1 MSVTLTGMMPS
12 LWEVALLV
20 DVTLDYNF
28 NWVQIK
34 NRREN
39 DARSADDSW
48 CGRRLLQSS
57 CSHRLAGD
65 IVTDFE
71 IPHSQKGF
79 KYFFNQIT
87 SFVQAYEVSDIV
99 VGMEGTN
106 GHARPLDQMVKDKG
120 YILLN
125 VNNLKFARFKEIFAT
140 PGKNDR
146 MDARQIV
153 TLMMMAPMME
163 QGKEV
168 LQEVHNIS
176 EIETKLKRIS
186 RRRQQ
191 IVQEKVIV
199 QNRMQADLQSICPG
213 FLSMFAQVDSLYVL
227 RFLSCR
233 SDIRKL
239 KRLRLS
245 TIRKIPGIG
254 KGHAKKL
261 QRWQQEAS
269 FGSEVEWVG
278 PMISEDAARLLS
290 LKEKLAELE
299 KQIEILV
306 KQSRLASLLLSI
318 PGFGTICA
326 GTIAAEIGTINRFD
340 SEAGLAIYLGM
351 APLDNSSGLYEG
363 TKSPKQV
370 NKHAKRAMMTALG
383 HHIRKVAESKTY
395 YEKKRDEGKK
405 YNQALRS
412 LGRHLTRVIWSMIK
426 HNRNY
431 QTRKE
436 EPTRVA

>member
-1 MSVTLTGMMPS
+1 M
-12 LWEVALLV
+12 LLASYSV
-20 DVTLDYNF
+20 DVGYYNHH
-28 NWVQIK
+28 VAI
-34 NRREN
+34 
-39 DARSADDSW
+39 
-48 CGRRLLQSS
+48 G
-57 CSHRLAGD
+57 LAGD
-65 IVTDFE
+65 ILKDFE

-79 KYFFNQIT
+79 RYFFNQIT

-120 YILLN
+120 YMLLN

-140 PGKNDR
+140 PEKNDR

-168 LQEVHNIS
+168 LQEVHNTS

-186 RRRQQ
+186 RRRHQ
-191 IVQEKVIV
+191 IVKEKVII
-199 QNRMQADLQSICPG
+199 QNRMQADLQSVCPG
-213 FLSMFAQVDSLYVL
+213 FLKMFASVDAFYVL

-233 SDIRKL
+233 PDLRKL
-239 KRLRLS
+239 KRLRLP
-245 TIRKIPGIG
+245 TILKIQGVG

-261 QRWQQEAS
+261 QRWQEKAS

-278 PMISEDAARLLS
+278 PMIAEDASRLLA
-290 LKEKLAELE
+290 LKERLIELE
-299 KQIEILV
+299 KQIKSLV
-306 KQSRLASLLLSI
+306 RQSRLGSLIRSI
-318 PGFGTICA
+318 PGFGPICS
-326 GTIAAEIGTINRFD
+326 GIIAAEIGTISRFD

-370 NKHAKRAMMTALG
+370 NKHAKKAMMQALQ
-383 HHIRKVAESKTY
+383 HHVRRVDESKVY
-395 YEKKRDEGKK
+395 FQKKCDEGKK

-426 HNRNY
+426 NNRKY
-431 QTRKE
+431 ERREKE
-436 EPTRVA
+436 TSKAA